1 MLRVTRARLQVSCGS
16 SNIRPL
22 VGRDVLLLVSIRVA
36 RHFEAAIESV
46 SFSAMVR
53 RAIRLLVMLISAAGF
68 GMSAV
73 AADRVALVIGN
84 ADYPAAPLQNP
95 INDARAMAEKLTSV
109 GFDVIKVENAT
120 LAQMNRAIVKLTDRL
135 TNEGAVVFYFAGH
148 GMQLRGKNFLLPVDA
163 VTTSEASVRNT
174 AYDFDQLMDSLG
186 ESRRTNVI
194 ILDACRNNPYSNARG
209 GSRGL
214 AQANAPYGTLISY
227 ATSPGLTAADGEGE
241 NGLFTSALLRHLG
254 QPATI
259 EEVFKK
265 VRVDV
270 ATTSKGEQ
278 VPWESSSLVG
288 SFSFVEREADP
299 DVPGAAAFEL
309 EYWRSIQGSKNRAD
323 YESYLARFPD
333 GQFVD
338 IARNRLAALAVPT
351 PPPEP
356 LRVKTP
362 VPASTANPAPAKSP
376 PPVAQ
381 DPLCS
386 KIVERISIG
395 EPVPKDDLAYLRT
408 KCKGG

>member
-1 MLRVTRARLQVSCGS
+1 MA
-16 SNIRPL
+16 
-22 VGRDVLLLVSIRVA
+22 
-36 RHFEAAIESV
+36 
-46 SFSAMVR
+46 R
-53 RAIRLLVMLISAAGF
+53 RAIRLLIVLIFVIGVGADAA
-68 GMSAV
+68 

-84 ADYPAAPLQNP
+84 AAYPTAPLKNP
-95 INDARAMAEKLTSV
+95 INDARAMAEKLSSV
-109 GFDVIKVENAT
+109 GFEVIKLENAT
-120 LAQMNRAIVKLTDRL
+120 LAKMNKAVVELTERL
-135 TNEGAVVFYFAGH
+135 GNEGAAVFYFAGH
-148 GMQLRGKNFLLPVDA
+148 GMQLRGKNFLLAVDT
-163 VTTSEASVRNT
+163 VTNSEASVRNT

-186 ESRRTNVI
+186 ESRRTNII
-194 ILDACRNNPYSNARG
+194 ILDACRNNPFSNARG

-227 ATSPGLTAADGEGE
+227 ATSPGLTAADGDGE
-241 NGLFTSALLRHLG
+241 NGLFTWALLRYLG
-254 QPATI
+254 EPDTI

-270 ATTSKGEQ
+270 ATASKGEQ

-288 SFSFVEREADP
+288 RFSFVDRDAEP
-299 DVPGAAAFEL
+299 DLRSAAAIDL
-309 EYWRSIQGSKNRAD
+309 EYWRAIQGSKNRAD

-333 GQFVD
+333 GQFAE
-338 IARNRLAALAVPT
+338 IARSRIAALNVPA

-356 LRVKTP
+356 PRVKAP
-362 VPASTANPAPAKSP
+362 APASTATPAPAKSHP
-376 PPVAQ
+376 SVAQ

>member
-1 MLRVTRARLQVSCGS
+1 LGKIFFSLVVMRVRH
-16 SNIRPL
+16 
-22 VGRDVLLLVSIRVA
+22 
-36 RHFEAAIESV
+36 HFEAAIESV
-46 SFSAMVR
+46 SFFAMAR
-53 RAIRLLVMLISAAGF
+53 RAIRLLIMLIFMIGIGAGAA
-68 GMSAV
+68 

-84 ADYPAAPLQNP
+84 ADYPTAPLKNP
-95 INDARAMAEKLTSV
+95 INDARAMAEKLARV
-109 GFDVIKVENAT
+109 GFEVIKVENAT
-120 LAQMNRAIVKLTDRL
+120 LVQMNKAIVKLTERL
-135 TNEGAVVFYFAGH
+135 SNEGAVVFYFAGH
-148 GMQLRGKNFLLPVDA
+148 GMQLRGKNFLLPIDT
-163 VTTSEASVRNT
+163 VTSSEASVRNT

-241 NGLFTSALLRHLG
+241 NGLFTSALLRYLG
-254 QPATI
+254 EPATI
-259 EEVFKK
+259 EEVFKR

-270 ATTSKGEQ
+270 ATTSRGEQ
-278 VPWESSSLVG
+278 IPWESSSLVG
-288 SFSFVEREADP
+288 SFSFVERGAEP
-299 DVPGAAAFEL
+299 DLPSAAAFEL

-338 IARNRLAALAVPT
+338 IARNRLAALNVPT

-356 LRVKTP
+356 PRVKAP
-362 VPASTANPAPAKSP
+362 APASSANPPPAKSP
-376 PPVAQ
+376 PPVAA
-381 DPLCS
+381 DPRCG

-395 EPVPKDDLAYLRT
+395 EPVPGDDLAYLRT

>member
-1 MLRVTRARLQVSCGS
+1 MTARTIFAPRLGELLFALVMFRVG
-16 SNIRPL
+16 
-22 VGRDVLLLVSIRVA
+22 
-36 RHFEAAIESV
+36 RHFEASIKSV
-46 SFSAMVR
+46 SSLAMAR
-53 RAIRLLVMLISAAGF
+53 RATCLLILLIFVVSLGQGAG
-68 GMSAV
+68 

-84 ADYPAAPLQNP
+84 ADYPIAPLKNP
-95 INDARAMAEKLTSV
+95 INDARAMAEKLARV

-120 LAQMNRAIVKLTDRL
+120 LGQMNKAIVEFADRL
-135 TNEGAVVFYFAGH
+135 GNDGAAVFYFAGH
-148 GMQLRGKNFLLPVDA
+148 GVQIRGKNFLLPIDA
-163 VTTSEASVRNT
+163 MPSSEVALRNT
-174 AYDFDQLMDSLG
+174 SYDFDQLMDSLG

-194 ILDACRNNPYSNARG
+194 ILDACRNNPFSNARG

-227 ATSPGLTAADGEGE
+227 ATSPGLTAADGDGE
-241 NGLFTSALLRHLG
+241 NGLFTAALLRQIG
-254 QPATI
+254 EPDTI

-265 VRVDV
+265 VRAQV
-270 ATTSKGEQ
+270 ATASKGEQ

-288 SFSFVEREADP
+288 RFSFVDRGGEP
-299 DVPGAAAFEL
+299 DRTSTAAIDL
-309 EYWRSIQGSKNRAD
+309 EYWRAIQGSKNRAD

-338 IARNRLAALAVPT
+338 IARNRLAALNVPA

-356 LRVKTP
+356 PRAKAP
-362 VPASTANPAPAKSP
+362 APASAAAPAPAKSP
-376 PPVAQ
+376 PRVAQ

-386 KIVERISIG
+386 KIVERLSIG

>member
-1 MLRVTRARLQVSCGS
+1 MA
-16 SNIRPL
+16 
-22 VGRDVLLLVSIRVA
+22 
-36 RHFEAAIESV
+36 
-46 SFSAMVR
+46 R
-53 RAIRLLVMLISAAGF
+53 RAIPLVLMLIFVVGF
-68 GMSAV
+68 GMSAA

-84 ADYPAAPLQNP
+84 ADYPIAPLKNP
-95 INDARAMAEKLTSV
+95 INDARAMAEKLARV
-109 GFDVIKVENAT
+109 GFEVIKVENAT
-120 LAQMNRAIVKLTDRL
+120 LGQMNKAVVEFADRL
-135 TNEGAVVFYFAGH
+135 GNDGAAVFYFAGH
-148 GMQLRGKNFLLPVDA
+148 GVQIRGKNFLLPIDA
-163 VTTSEASVRNT
+163 MPSSEVSLRNT
-174 AYDFDQLMDSLG
+174 SYDFDQLMDSLG

-194 ILDACRNNPYSNARG
+194 ILDACRNNPFSNARG

-227 ATSPGLTAADGEGE
+227 ATSPGLTAADGDGE
-241 NGLFTSALLRHLG
+241 NGLFTAALLRQIG
-254 QPATI
+254 EPDTI

-265 VRVDV
+265 VRAQV
-270 ATTSKGEQ
+270 ATASKGEQ

-288 SFSFVEREADP
+288 RFSFVDREGEP
-299 DVPGAAAFEL
+299 DRTSTAAIDL

-338 IARNRLAALAVPT
+338 IARSRLAALNVPA

-356 LRVKTP
+356 PRAK
-362 VPASTANPAPAKSP
+362 APAPASAAAPAPARP
-376 PPVAQ
+376 PPRVAQ

-386 KIVERISIG
+386 KIVERLSIG